1 MGNKQKKSVK
11 KLNKKL
17 KNEDKDERRLEE
29 AKKDGNEKGDSETQA
44 VEEGEDADDSIRVLD
59 KKPQA
64 MGEADVDESEEKP
77 KAPEDK
83 RGLSDRENEQLKA
96 VDTAMANEKKPDAKI
111 IKNNVTK
118 PLKRRLDDND
128 KETEENDVKNMDKKQ
143 DDKDKK
149 EDKKK
154 SRALEQKKEE
164 ETADKKEDDKKED
177 AQTEK
182 KADASKRRLAEE
194 SYILNYNLS
203 SRNRILQQA
212 EEPKNVVT
220 ATQPDN

>member
-1 MGNKQKKSVK
+1 
-11 KLNKKL
+11 
-17 KNEDKDERRLEE
+17 
-29 AKKDGNEKGDSETQA
+29 
-44 VEEGEDADDSIRVLD
+44 
-59 KKPQA
+59 
-64 MGEADVDESEEKP
+64 MGEADVDESEEQP

-83 RGLSDRENEQLKA
+83 RELTDREKEQIKA

-128 KETEENDVKNMDKKQ
+128 KETEEQDVKNMDKKQ
-143 DDKDKK
+143 EDKDKK
-149 EDKKK
+149 EENKK
-154 SRALEQKKEE
+154 SRALEEKKEE
-164 ETADKKEDDKKED
+164 EADKKED
-177 AQTEK
+177 AQAEK

-220 ATQPDN
+220 ATQPEN

>member
-128 KETEENDVKNMDKKQ
+128 KETEENDVKNMDKK
-143 DDKDKK
+143 
-149 EDKKK
+149 
-154 SRALEQKKEE
+154 
-164 ETADKKEDDKKED
+164 ED

-203 SRNRILQQA
+203 SR
-212 EEPKNVVT
+212 
-220 ATQPDN
+220 